1 MSEVQF
7 QTVFNKSVWEGF
19 VSIHPQANFLQSYNW
34 GVFEEKIG
42 KSFFPVAVYE
52 DDRQIGAAMIIKEL
66 AKRGNYLTIAG
77 GPLIDWQ
84 NSQSSFV
91 FSKFC
96 EYLKKLAMEQN
107 CHFVRVRPQA
117 EDTIQLRQ
125 LFKENG
131 LLPSPMHLTADLTL
145 RLNLS
150 QDLDQLLAQMRK
162 NTRYEIRKSEKLGI
176 ETKIIGDSSFMKEFY
191 DQQLYLAKKHGF
203 IPFDYQFL
211 LKQFEIF
218 AEDDQVAFVNS
229 YQQGELLA
237 SAFVI
242 FYQNEAV
249 YHYGVSTSANER
261 LPGSYAAQWA
271 AIQEAKKR
279 GCSEYN
285 FWGVSPLNKKEH
297 RFAGPSLFKRGFGG
311 YELQHLPAHDLPVS
325 NRYRLIRQFEFLR
338 KKIRKL

>member
-1 MSEVQF
+1 MSEVHF
-7 QTVFNKSVWEGF
+7 KTVFDKSLWEGF
-19 VSIHPQANFLQSYNW
+19 AATHPQANFLQSYNW
-34 GVFEEKIG
+34 GVFEKKIG
-42 KSFFPVAVYE
+42 KSFFPIAVFE
-52 DDRQIGAAMIIKEL
+52 DDKQIGAAMVIKEL

-84 NSQSSFV
+84 DSHSSFI
-91 FSKFC
+91 FKKFC
-96 EYLKKLAMEQN
+96 KYLKKLAKEES
-107 CHFVRVRPQA
+107 CHFIRVRPQA

-150 QDLDQLLAQMRK
+150 QDLDQLLVQMRK

-176 ETKIIGDSSFMKEFY
+176 ETKIIKSSSFMQEFY

-203 IPFDYQFL
+203 VPFDYQFL
-211 LKQFEIF
+211 LKQFETF

-229 YQQGELLA
+229 YHQGELLA

-249 YHYGVSTSANER
+249 YHYGVSTPKNER
-261 LPGSYAAQWA
+261 LPGSYATQWA

-325 NRYRLIRQFEFLR
+325 SWYQLIRLFELLR
-338 KKIRKL
+338 KRIRRL